1 MPMMVDSV
9 AAISAISRLFCS
21 VSRTSWEVQRY
32 SKFSIVKRPDHVK
45 VEKAAPIRTTIGAMM
60 VKKQ

>member
-1 MPMMVDSV
+1 MPMNVDAV

-21 VSRTSWEVQRY
+21 VMRTSREVHRY
-32 SKFSIVKRPDHVK
+32 SKFSDVKRPDQVK
-45 VEKAAPIRTTIGAMM
+45 VEKAAPTRTMTGAMM